1 MKIIGKFYI
10 YDNAWL
16 YCWKVDRPNGNK
28 RLEKKKRKGG
38 GKKAITALSLAA
50 KEFLYFGPMNN
61 IGRK

>member
-28 RLEKKKRKGG
+28 RLEKKKKEGG
-38 GKKAITALSLAA
+38 EKKQ
-50 KEFLYFGPMNN
+50 
-61 IGRK
+61 